1 MGLRRKTHL
10 QNPGSSRK
18 AVSDDELRMGT
29 APICSAARGVFSG
42 PQTGHPK
49 VDQKWKDCQV
59 FPSEDESTQHQEKI
73 AVAGFKPGGH
83 AQAPAG
89 RESSFCRGK
98 RKVGGLSTQSP
109 SFSLAGP
116 HQTVHVSAWPC
127 RGESSP
133 CWSPDC
139 LTEVSVRG

>member
-1 MGLRRKTHL
+1 MNYTSKTL
-10 QNPGSSRK
+10 PKYG
-18 AVSDDELRMGT
+18 AGGT
-29 APICSAARGVFSG
+29 ISLCFPFSLL
-42 PQTGHPK
+42 
-49 VDQKWKDCQV
+49 KDCQV
-59 FPSEDESTQHQEKI
+59 SPSEDESTQHQEKT